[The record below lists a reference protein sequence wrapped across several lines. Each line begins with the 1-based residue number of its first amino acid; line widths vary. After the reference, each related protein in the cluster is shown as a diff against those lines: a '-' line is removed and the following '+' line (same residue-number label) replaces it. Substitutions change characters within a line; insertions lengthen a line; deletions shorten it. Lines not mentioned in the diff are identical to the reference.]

1 MIISENF
8 DVIVGNLNINSISSK
23 SDEFEIMV
31 RGLTVTETKLDYS
44 FPEVQFCKNSFSI
57 PLSLDKNRN
66 GGGLI
71 IYLRD
76 DITSKMLTKC

>member
-1 MIISENF
+1 
-8 DVIVGNLNINSISSK
+8 
-23 SDEFEIMV
+23 MV
-31 RGLTVTETKLDYS
+31 RGLFDVTTVTETKLDYS
-44 FPEVQFCKNSFSI
+44 FPGAQFCINGFSI
-57 PLSLDKNRN
+57 TLSLDKTRN